1 MLLAIDSATRLLSLA
16 LFNGDQITAESTWH
30 SANQHSVEIMP
41 AVSQMLRTAGLE
53 PNQLKAI
60 GVAQGPGSFNGLRI
74 GISTAK
80 GLAMSL
86 SIPLIGIPTLD
97 IVAGAHPP
105 LEGGTLIATA
115 GVGRGRVCAANYRW
129 MGDSWQAVSDPR
141 IEDWAAVAAR
151 ALAEPGAVVSGEI
164 DSAGRDLLQ
173 AQGITLAAPIWS
185 LRRAGVLAALAWQRL
200 GAGDPGDPALVLPI
214 YLHQPGVPH
223 P

>member
-16 LFNGDQITAESTWH
+16 LYNGDQIIAETTWH

-41 AVSQMLRTAGLE
+41 AVAQMLSRAGLE
-53 PNQLKAI
+53 PGHLKAI

-80 GLAMSL
+80 GLAMSVG
-86 SIPLIGIPTLD
+86 IPLIGVPTLD

-105 LEGGTLIATA
+105 LEGITLIATA
-115 GVGRGRVCAANYRW
+115 SVGRGRVCAANYRW
-129 MGDSWQAVSDPR
+129 MDALWQAVSEPR
-141 IEDWAAVAAR
+141 IEDWNAVAVR
-151 ALAEPGAVVSGEI
+151 ALSQPGAVVSGEI
-164 DSAGRDLLQ
+164 DSTGRDLLQ
-173 AQGITLAAPIWS
+173 AQGITIASPIWS
-185 LRRAGVLAALAWQRL
+185 LRRAGVLAVLAWQRL
-200 GAGDPGDPALVLPI
+200 SAGDSGDPASVLPL